1 LKTNSSISAN
11 KKLLSSQEL
20 EVLINLDRG
29 CEVLSIKHLSSDS
42 QVLFQAPWAP
52 RSAPWTQTFGDSGL
66 DWIYGYNGGWQILA
80 PNISSSDEDVTQKE
94 IFGESALLPWEL
106 RELSDSSLTA
116 TVNLVSVPLTIER
129 KITIQGERLIINER
143 ITNTSPIVQEI
154 RWMHH
159 PAFGAPFVE
168 PGVRVLSGARKVI
181 FDPDREPYSAN
192 HEICDL
198 IDMRSFE
205 ADLDLSVIPTDS
217 RDIFATLAD
226 FEHGYFALINERID
240 LGVIVEW
247 DKEIYPYAWFWQDLQ
262 KNPDFPWFGRAYVT
276 AIEPSCAIPGRG
288 KCGDYQ
294 RNEAIV
300 LQPFNSISTEISL
313 TIFQNVSEDT
323 RVEEI
328 LSLTINQPK
337 EKS

>member
-1 LKTNSSISAN
+1 LKGNPSISAN
-11 KKLLSSQEL
+11 KMILSSDGL

-29 CEVLSIKHLSSDS
+29 CEVLSIRHLSSDTH
-42 QVLFQAPWAP
+42 VLFQAPWTP
-52 RSAPWTQTFGDSGL
+52 RTAPWSQTFGDSGL
-66 DWIYGYNGGWQILA
+66 DWMYGYNGGWQILA
-80 PNISSSDEDVTQKE
+80 PNISSSDEDETQTK

-116 TVNLVSVPLTIER
+116 NVSLKYAPLTIER
-129 KITIQGERLIINER
+129 TIIIEGERLTINEK

-159 PAFGAPFVE
+159 PAFGAPFIE

-181 FDPDREPYSAN
+181 FEPDRKPFSAN

-262 KNPDFPWFGRAYVT
+262 KNPDFPWLGMAYVT

-288 KCGDYQ
+288 KCGDYL
-294 RNEAIV
+294 RNEAIL

-313 TIFQNVSEDT
+313 TLFQNVSNKI
-323 RVEEI
+323 RIEEI
-328 LSLTINQPK
+328 LSRSINQPK
-337 EKS
+337 EKL